1 MMEHVRSL
9 VVDDED
15 AIRFFLAETLRGAG
29 HEVITAVSGED
40 ALERLREV
48 PFDLAL
54 LDLKLGG
61 RIDGSV
67 APDLGAQLRNLTDS
81 GHYKLTLNLKDVNYM
96 SSAALRELISTWK
109 TCRRWNRGDMRLA
122 EINPNIKKVLDL
134 TGLSG
139 QFMIFDTEAEAVG
152 SF

>member
-1 MMEHVRSL
+1 MEFSNVDMKRCPLVR
-9 VVDDED
+9 
-15 AIRFFLAETLRGAG
+15 
-29 HEVITAVSGED
+29 
-40 ALERLREV
+40 
-48 PFDLAL
+48 
-54 LDLKLGG
+54 LGG

-67 APDLGAQLRNLTDS
+67 APELGDHLHGLTEA
-81 GHYKLTLNLKDVNYM
+81 GHYKLVINMKDVSYT

-122 EINPNIKKVLDL
+122 EVSPNIRKVLDL